1 MKVLYIITKSN
12 WGGAQRHVFDLAT
25 SAKVAGLESVVALG
39 GNGILRTKLS
49 DAGIRTLPIGALT
62 RDVSVTKDASSFKD
76 IWNIISS
83 EKPDIVHLHS
93 PKAGGVGA
101 LAARIYKIKGG
112 KKSPLKKIIYTAHG
126 WAWNENRPIYQKT
139 AIAFFSWLTMILCTD
154 IITLSI
160 KETEQALRFP
170 WVKDKIIR
178 IPLGIVP
185 PIFYGHKNALDVIEK
200 QLTSIASPVIANAT
214 TKPHIP
220 FEKRLVIGTI
230 SELHPNKGLVYLIEA
245 ARELKAKYP
254 TLAIVIIGEGELRPT
269 LEKLIA
275 SYELTDTVYLAGYI
289 DQASQYL
296 KAFSIF
302 TLTSL
307 KEGLPYAIFEAA
319 YAGVPV
325 VASAVGGIPELITD
339 MTSGI
344 LIQPKKSHEITY
356 ALSFL
361 LDPNHKNEQRAYAEA
376 LRKNIETNFPI
387 EKMREN
393 TFALYKK
400 VNKIPA
406 KEPIETTSETTAQ

>member
-12 WGGAQRHVFDLAT
+12 WGGAQRHVFDLALA
-25 SAKVAGLESVVALG
+25 AKNKGFETVVALG
-39 GNGILRTKLS
+39 GTGILRTRLS
-49 DAGIRTLPIGALT
+49 EVGIRTLPIGSLT
-62 RDVSVTKDASSFKD
+62 RDLNVAKDASSFKD
-76 IWNIISS
+76 IWNIVTS
-83 EKPDIVHLHS
+83 ENPDIIHLHS

-101 LAARIYKIKGG
+101 FAGRLFKIKSG
-112 KKSPLKKIIYTAHG
+112 KKGNAIKVIYTAHG
-126 WAWNENRPIYQKT
+126 WAWTENRPLYQKAT
-139 AIAFFSWLTMILCTD
+139 IALFSWLTMILCTD
-154 IITLSI
+154 IITLSE
-160 KETEQALRFP
+160 KETAQAKRFP
-170 WVKDKIIR
+170 WVREKIVR
-178 IPLGIVP
+178 IPLGIISPV
-185 PIFYGHKNALDVIEK
+185 FYGHKNALDVIEK
-200 QLTSIASPVIANAT
+200 KIFSDKEHLS
-214 TKPHIP
+214 

-230 SELHPNKGLVYLIEA
+230 SELHPNKGLIYLIEA
-245 ARELKAKYP
+245 AKELKIKYP
-254 TLAIVIIGEGELRPT
+254 TLAIVIIGDGELRPT

-319 YAGVPV
+319 YAGLPV

-344 LIQPKKSHEITY
+344 LIQPKKPAEIAY

-361 LDPNHKNEQRAYAEA
+361 LDPAHKVEQRSYAEA
-376 LRKNIETNFPI
+376 LRKHIETEFTI
-387 EKMREN
+387 DKMRDS

-400 VNKIPA
+400 VNEASVSK
-406 KEPIETTSETTAQ
+406 AQ